1 MDRNERKKLLRD
13 IKRIVVKVGS
23 GVLTRRHGLNLNV
36 IDDLASD
43 ICALKKKGIEVVLV
57 SSGAVAGG
65 MRKIGRSRRPD
76 SVSQMQALAA
86 LGQSRL
92 IMAYEEAF
100 ARYGENVAQ
109 VLLTRDDLSN
119 RRRYLNARNTLFTL
133 LSWKVLPII
142 NENDTVVVD
151 ELKFGDNDNLSAMVT
166 NLSESGLLIN
176 LTNIEGLFDKDPSK
190 NPDAQL
196 IHKIDRIDR
205 KITGFASAI
214 PGFLGTGGMAS
225 KISAAH
231 KVALAGVPTII
242 ANGLVPG
249 ILRSIFAGK
258 PVGTVVLPE
267 SESLCCKKHWIAF
280 TKSPKGTLIIDT
292 GAERALLRNGK
303 SLLPSGIKDVE
314 GRFSIGDAVAIVSNS
329 GRELAVGMVN
339 YRSTAIKKIMGVKSS
354 EIEAILGYKHDDE
367 VVHRDN
373 MVLASQLEQ

>member
-1 MDRNERKKLLRD
+1 MEKNERKKLLHD

-100 ARYGENVAQ
+100 ARYGEKVAQ

-176 LTNIEGLFDKDPSK
+176 LTNIEGLYDKDPFK

-196 IHKIDRIDR
+196 INKVERIDR
-205 KITGFASAI
+205 KIAGFASAI

-267 SESLCCKKHWIAF
+267 PDSLCCKKHWIAF
-280 TKSPKGTLIIDT
+280 TKSPKGTLIIDA
-292 GAERALLRNGK
+292 GAERALIKNGK
-303 SLLPSGIKDVE
+303 SLLPSGLKKVE
-314 GRFSIGDAVAIVSNS
+314 GRFSVGDAIAIVNGS
-329 GRELAVGMVN
+329 GQELAVGMIN
-339 YRSTAIKKIMGVKSS
+339 YRSADLKKIMGVKSS

-373 MVLASQLEQ
+373 MVLASQIE